1 MAIFAL
7 ERVPQV
13 DGPIKIMKVVVNGF
27 CPFDA
32 FCTEIEQAGNLRG
45 DLFGLFEG

>member
-27 CPFDA
+27 
-32 FCTEIEQAGNLRG
+32 LS
-45 DLFGLFEG
+45 L